1 MKIFSNWSVENAVRN
16 VYLLKNG
23 SIIFDSNTIIQKTE
37 KIRFPFF
44 SSSGLN
50 ISIIHMEYLF
60 LPLILFEL
68 LGDFTLYKGSRK
80 DEYIYVLYAII
91 IYSINIIIYF
101 YLLKYYK
108 NLAIVNGIWQ
118 GLMLFMITMIS
129 IFYFKDKFEYNHIM
143 GLMFIFIGIFL
154 LNYKS

>member
-1 MKIFSNWSVENAVRN
+1 
-16 VYLLKNG
+16 
-23 SIIFDSNTIIQKTE
+23 
-37 KIRFPFF
+37 
-44 SSSGLN
+44 
-50 ISIIHMEYLF
+50 MEYLF

-68 LGDFTLYKGSRK
+68 LGDFTLYKGSKK

-108 NLAIVNGIWQ
+108 NLGIVNGIWQ

-129 IFYFKDKFEYNHIM
+129 IFYFKDDFEYTHIV
-143 GLMFIFIGIFL
+143 GLMFIFIGIIL